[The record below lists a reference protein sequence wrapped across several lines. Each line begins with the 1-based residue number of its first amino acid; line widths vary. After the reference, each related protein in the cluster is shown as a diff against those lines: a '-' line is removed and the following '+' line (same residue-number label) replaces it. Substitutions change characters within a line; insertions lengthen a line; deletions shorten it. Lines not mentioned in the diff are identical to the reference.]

1 MLNNKTQAEYKTRHQ
16 KNIEITMGDGT
27 ILRHNMTRPDIDGKF
42 PVLLERTPYN
52 KEGGSENGVGSPEFF
67 AARGYVVII
76 QDVRG
81 RFASDGDFY
90 PFKDDG
96 NGSNKDGYDTVEWL
110 ANQDWSTGKIGTIGG
125 SYSGATQ
132 YRNAISNPPNVKAMF
147 VRESSADYSEEWVY
161 RGGAFE
167 LGFNLGWAH
176 RVTLSN
182 LNHLVTDEK
191 HEETEKML
199 IDIENNLDDWHNKT
213 PLFPTQYFN
222 GLSDWYNDWLEN
234 PPPSDYWKEF
244 DMSDHFGNID
254 IPIYH
259 LGGWF
264 DVFLNGTLKFYQGVS
279 KNGKSDKTK
288 QNQRLIVGP
297 WVHGPTNIN
306 NRFAGEFDFGPD
318 AALDFNELRLPW
330 FDFWLKGKNNGI
342 DETKKINF
350 FVMGKNEWKQADE
363 WPLKNTTYTKYYFNK
378 KLNGEIKSLYSG
390 TLSDKKEIENSQ
402 LSFTN
407 NLNNPVPSLGG
418 NTLSIPNGVFE
429 HSSVDKQC
437 ITFSTNPLENEL
449 EVTGPVSAEIYV
461 NSDQENSDWVVRL
474 CDVDQSG
481 YSRLVC
487 DGIFRSHATSGEI
500 QKIKIDM
507 WATSNMFL
515 KGHRLRISVTSSCF
529 PRFDRALNN
538 GSEESKNNILCGG
551 SNASYITLPIIN
563 S

>member
-437 ITFSTNPLENEL
+437 ITFSTDPLENEL

-515 KGHRLRISVTSSCF
+515 KGHSLRISVTSSCF

>member
-1 MLNNKTQAEYKTRHQ
+1 MLNNKTQAENKTRHQ
-16 KNIEITMGDGT
+16 KNIEITMRDGT

-167 LGFNLGWAH
+167 LGFNFGWAH
-176 RVTLSN
+176 GVTLSN

-191 HEETEKML
+191 HEEKEKML
-199 IDIENNLDDWHNKT
+199 TEVSNNIDDWHKKT
-213 PLFPTQYFN
+213 PLFPTQFFD

-234 PPPSDYWKEF
+234 PPPSDYWNEF

-264 DVFLNGTLKFYQGVS
+264 DVFLNGTLQFYQGVS

-297 WVHGPTNIN
+297 WVHGPTNID

>member
-16 KNIEITMGDGT
+16 KNIQITMRDGT

-110 ANQDWSTGKIGTIGG
+110 ANQDWSTGKLCTIGG

-132 YRNAISNPPNVKAMF
+132 YRNAISNPPDVKAMF

-167 LGFNLGWAH
+167 LGFNFGWAH
-176 RVTLSN
+176 GVTLSN

-191 HEETEKML
+191 HEEKEKML
-199 IDIENNLDDWHNKT
+199 TEVSNNIDDWHKKT
-213 PLFPTQYFN
+213 PLFPTQFFD

-234 PPPSDYWKEF
+234 PPPSDYWNEF
-244 DMSDHFGNID
+244 DMSNHFGNID

-297 WVHGPTNIN
+297 WVHGPTNID

-407 NLNNPVPSLGG
+407 NLNNPVQSLGG

-437 ITFSTNPLENEL
+437 ITFSTDPLENEL

-538 GSEESKNNILCGG
+538 GSEKSENNILCGG

>member
-1 MLNNKTQAEYKTRHQ
+1 
-16 KNIEITMGDGT
+16 
-27 ILRHNMTRPDIDGKF
+27 
-42 PVLLERTPYN
+42 
-52 KEGGSENGVGSPEFF
+52 
-67 AARGYVVII
+67 
-76 QDVRG
+76 
-81 RFASDGDFY
+81 
-90 PFKDDG
+90 
-96 NGSNKDGYDTVEWL
+96 
-110 ANQDWSTGKIGTIGG
+110 
-125 SYSGATQ
+125 
-132 YRNAISNPPNVKAMF
+132 MF

-199 IDIENNLDDWHNKT
+199 IDIENNLDDWHKKI
-213 PLFPTQYFN
+213 PLFPTKYFN

-342 DETKKINF
+342 DETKIINQNHF
-350 FVMGKNEWKQADE
+350 DQAVTE
-363 WPLKNTTYTKYYFNK
+363 PGYLLQNIHVEILK
-378 KLNGEIKSLYSG
+378 
-390 TLSDKKEIENSQ
+390 
-402 LSFTN
+402 SF
-407 NLNNPVPSLGG
+407 
-418 NTLSIPNGVFE
+418 
-429 HSSVDKQC
+429 
-437 ITFSTNPLENEL
+437 
-449 EVTGPVSAEIYV
+449 
-461 NSDQENSDWVVRL
+461 DQIN
-474 CDVDQSG
+474 
-481 YSRLVC
+481 RLVFQESA
-487 DGIFRSHATSGEI
+487 DHR
-500 QKIKIDM
+500 IKK
-507 WATSNMFL
+507 TF
-515 KGHRLRISVTSSCF
+515 KGRII
-529 PRFDRALNN
+529 PRADRMM
-538 GSEESKNNILCGG
+538 
-551 SNASYITLPIIN
+551 
-563 S
+563 

>member
-16 KNIEITMGDGT
+16 KNIEIIMGDGT

-199 IDIENNLDDWHNKT
+199 IDIENNLDDWHKKI
-213 PLFPTQYFN
+213 PLFPTKYFN

-437 ITFSTNPLENEL
+437 ITFSTDPLENEL

-515 KGHRLRISVTSSCF
+515 KGHSLRISVTSSCF

>member
-1 MLNNKTQAEYKTRHQ
+1 MLNNKTQAKYKTRHQ
-16 KNIEITMGDGT
+16 KNIEITMRDGT

-42 PVLLERTPYN
+42 PVLLERSPYN
-52 KEGGSENGVGSPEFF
+52 KEGGSENSVGSPEFF

-81 RFASDGDFY
+81 RFASDGAFY

-96 NGSNKDGYDTVEWL
+96 NGPNKDGYDTVEWL
-110 ANQDWSTGKIGTIGG
+110 AKQDWSTGKIGTIGG

-132 YRNAISNPPNVKAMF
+132 YRNAISNPPNLKAMF
-147 VRESSADYSEEWVY
+147 VRESSADYSHEWVY

-167 LGFNLGWAH
+167 LGFNFGWDH

-182 LNHLVTDEK
+182 LKHLVTQDK
-191 HEETEKML
+191 YKETEKML
-199 IDIENNLDDWHNKT
+199 IDVENNLDDWHNKT
-213 PLFPTQYFN
+213 PLYPTEFFN
-222 GLSDWYNDWLEN
+222 GLSDWYNDWLKN
-234 PPPSDYWKEF
+234 PPSSDYWKEF
-244 DMSDHFGNID
+244 DMSDHFNNVD

-264 DVFLNGTLKFYQGVS
+264 DVFLNGTLKYYKGVT
-279 KNGKSDKTK
+279 KNGKSNKSK
-288 QNQRLIVGP
+288 ENQRLIIGP
-297 WVHGPTNIN
+297 WVHGPTNIDN
-306 NRFAGEFDFGPD
+306 NFAGEFDFGPD
-318 AALDFNELRLPW
+318 AAINFNELRLPW

-342 DETKKINF
+342 DKTKKINF

-437 ITFSTNPLENEL
+437 ITFSTDPLENEL

-487 DGIFRSHATSGEI
+487 DGIYRSHATSGEI

-515 KGHRLRISVTSSCF
+515 KGHRLRISVTGSCF

-538 GSEESKNNILCGG
+538 SSKSSENNILCGG

-563 S
+563 N

>member
-1 MLNNKTQAEYKTRHQ
+1 MLNNKTQAENKTRHQ
-16 KNIEITMGDGT
+16 KNIEITMRDGT

-167 LGFNLGWAH
+167 LGFNFGWAH
-176 RVTLSN
+176 GVTLSN

-191 HEETEKML
+191 HEEAEKML
-199 IDIENNLDDWHNKT
+199 TEVKNNIDDWHKKT
-213 PLFPTQYFN
+213 PLFPTQFFD

-234 PPPSDYWKEF
+234 PPPSDYWNEF

-279 KNGKSDKTK
+279 KNGKSDKAK

-297 WVHGPTNIN
+297 WVHGPTNID

-538 GSEESKNNILCGG
+538 GSEESENNILCGG

-563 S
+563 N

>member
-1 MLNNKTQAEYKTRHQ
+1 MLNNKTQAENKTRHQ
-16 KNIEITMGDGT
+16 KNIEITMRDGT

-96 NGSNKDGYDTVEWL
+96 NGPNKDGYDTVEWL
-110 ANQDWSTGKIGTIGG
+110 AKQDWSTGKIGTIGG

-167 LGFNLGWAH
+167 LGFNFGWAH
-176 RVTLSN
+176 GVTLSN

-191 HEETEKML
+191 HEEKEKML
-199 IDIENNLDDWHNKT
+199 TEVSNNIDDWHKKT
-213 PLFPTQYFN
+213 PLFPTQFFD

-234 PPPSDYWKEF
+234 PPPSDYWNEF
-244 DMSDHFGNID
+244 DMSNHFGNID

-297 WVHGPTNIN
+297 WVHGPTNID

>member
-1 MLNNKTQAEYKTRHQ
+1 MLNNKTQAENKTRHQ
-16 KNIEITMGDGT
+16 KNIEITMRDGT

-167 LGFNLGWAH
+167 LGFNFGWAH
-176 RVTLSN
+176 GVTLSN

-191 HEETEKML
+191 HEEAEKML
-199 IDIENNLDDWHNKT
+199 TEVKNNIDDWHKKT
-213 PLFPTQYFN
+213 PLFPTQFFD

-234 PPPSDYWKEF
+234 PPPSDYWNEF

-279 KNGKSDKTK
+279 KNGKSDKAK

-297 WVHGPTNIN
+297 WVHGPTNID

>member
-437 ITFSTNPLENEL
+437 ITFSTDPLENEL

-461 NSDQENSDWVVRL
+461 NSDQKNSDWVVRL

-515 KGHRLRISVTSSCF
+515 KGHSLRISVTSSCF

>member
-1 MLNNKTQAEYKTRHQ
+1 MLNNKTQAKYKTRHQ
-16 KNIEITMGDGT
+16 KNIEITMRDGT

-42 PVLLERTPYN
+42 PVLLERSPYN

-67 AARGYVVII
+67 ASRGYVVII

-96 NGSNKDGYDTVEWL
+96 NGPNKDGYDTVEWL
-110 ANQDWSTGKIGTIGG
+110 AKQDWSTGKIGTIGG

-437 ITFSTNPLENEL
+437 ITFSTDPLENEL

-515 KGHRLRISVTSSCF
+515 KGHSLRISVTSSCF

>member
-1 MLNNKTQAEYKTRHQ
+1 MLNNKTQAENKTRHQ
-16 KNIEITMGDGT
+16 KNIEITMRDGT

-167 LGFNLGWAH
+167 LGFNFGWAH
-176 RVTLSN
+176 GVTLSN

-191 HEETEKML
+191 HEKTEKML
-199 IDIENNLDDWHNKT
+199 IDIENNLDDWHKKT
-213 PLFPTQYFN
+213 PLFPTQFFD

-234 PPPSDYWKEF
+234 PPPSDYWNEF
-244 DMSDHFGNID
+244 DMSNHFGNID

-378 KLNGEIKSLYSG
+378 KLNSEIKSLYSG

>member
-342 DETKKINF
+342 DKTKKINF
-350 FVMGKNEWKQADE
+350 FVMGKNKWKQADE

-437 ITFSTNPLENEL
+437 ITFSTDPLENEL

-515 KGHRLRISVTSSCF
+515 KGHSLRISVTSSCF

>member
-1 MLNNKTQAEYKTRHQ
+1 MLNNKTQAENKTRHQ
-16 KNIEITMGDGT
+16 KNIEITMRDGT

-167 LGFNLGWAH
+167 LGFNFGWAH
-176 RVTLSN
+176 GVTLSN

-191 HEETEKML
+191 HEEKEKML
-199 IDIENNLDDWHNKT
+199 TEVSNNIDDWHKKT
-213 PLFPTQYFN
+213 PLFPTQFFD

-234 PPPSDYWKEF
+234 PPPSDYWNEF
-244 DMSDHFGNID
+244 DMSNHFGNID

-297 WVHGPTNIN
+297 WVHGPTNID

-363 WPLKNTTYTKYYFNK
+363 WPLNNTTYTKYYFNK

>member
-1 MLNNKTQAEYKTRHQ
+1 MLNNKTQAENKTRHQ
-16 KNIEITMGDGT
+16 KNIEITMRDGT

-167 LGFNLGWAH
+167 LGFNFGWAH
-176 RVTLSN
+176 GVTLSN

-191 HEETEKML
+191 HEEAEKML
-199 IDIENNLDDWHNKT
+199 TEVKNNIDDWHKKT
-213 PLFPTQYFN
+213 PLFPTQFFD

-234 PPPSDYWKEF
+234 PPPSDYWNEF

-279 KNGKSDKTK
+279 KNGKSDKAK

-297 WVHGPTNIN
+297 WVHGPTNID

-538 GSEESKNNILCGG
+538 GSEKSENNILCGG

-563 S
+563 N

>member
-1 MLNNKTQAEYKTRHQ
+1 MLNNKTQAENKTRHQ
-16 KNIEITMGDGT
+16 KNIEITMRDGT

-96 NGSNKDGYDTVEWL
+96 NGPNKDGYDTTEWL
-110 ANQDWSTGKIGTIGG
+110 AKQDWSTGKIGTIGG

-167 LGFNLGWAH
+167 LGFNFGWAH
-176 RVTLSN
+176 GVTLSN

-191 HEETEKML
+191 HEEKEKML
-199 IDIENNLDDWHNKT
+199 TEVSNNIDDWHKKT
-213 PLFPTQYFN
+213 PLFPTQFFD

-234 PPPSDYWKEF
+234 PPPSDYWNEF
-244 DMSDHFGNID
+244 DMSNHFGNID

-297 WVHGPTNIN
+297 WVHGPTNID

>member
-1 MLNNKTQAEYKTRHQ
+1 MLNNKTQAENKTRHQ
-16 KNIEITMGDGT
+16 KNIEITMRDGT

-363 WPLKNTTYTKYYFNK
+363 WPLKNSTYTKYYFNK

-437 ITFSTNPLENEL
+437 ITFSTDPLENEL

-515 KGHRLRISVTSSCF
+515 KGHSLRISVTSSCF

>member
-16 KNIEITMGDGT
+16 KNIEITMRDGT

-42 PVLLERTPYN
+42 PVLLERSPYN

-96 NGSNKDGYDTVEWL
+96 NGPNKDGYDTVEWL
-110 ANQDWSTGKIGTIGG
+110 AKQDWSTGKIGTIGG

-437 ITFSTNPLENEL
+437 ITFSTDPLENEL

-515 KGHRLRISVTSSCF
+515 KGHSLRISVTSSCF

>member
-1 MLNNKTQAEYKTRHQ
+1 MLNNKTQAENKTRHQ
-16 KNIEITMGDGT
+16 KNIEITMRDGT

-167 LGFNLGWAH
+167 LGFNFGWAH
-176 RVTLSN
+176 GVTLSN

-191 HEETEKML
+191 HEEKEKML
-199 IDIENNLDDWHNKT
+199 TEVSNNIDDWHKKT
-213 PLFPTQYFN
+213 PLFPTQFFD

-234 PPPSDYWKEF
+234 PPPSDYWNEF
-244 DMSDHFGNID
+244 DMSNHFGNID

-279 KNGKSDKTK
+279 KNGKSDKAK

-297 WVHGPTNIN
+297 WVHGPTNID

-538 GSEESKNNILCGG
+538 GSEKSENNILCGG

>member
-1 MLNNKTQAEYKTRHQ
+1 N
-16 KNIEITMGDGT
+16 
-27 ILRHNMTRPDIDGKF
+27 
-42 PVLLERTPYN
+42 
-52 KEGGSENGVGSPEFF
+52 
-67 AARGYVVII
+67 
-76 QDVRG
+76 
-81 RFASDGDFY
+81 
-90 PFKDDG
+90 
-96 NGSNKDGYDTVEWL
+96 
-110 ANQDWSTGKIGTIGG
+110 
-125 SYSGATQ
+125 
-132 YRNAISNPPNVKAMF
+132 
-147 VRESSADYSEEWVY
+147 
-161 RGGAFE
+161 
-167 LGFNLGWAH
+167 
-176 RVTLSN
+176 
-182 LNHLVTDEK
+182 
-191 HEETEKML
+191 
-199 IDIENNLDDWHNKT
+199 
-213 PLFPTQYFN
+213 
-222 GLSDWYNDWLEN
+222 
-234 PPPSDYWKEF
+234 EF
-244 DMSDHFGNID
+244 DMSNHFGNID

-297 WVHGPTNIN
+297 WVHGPTNID

-363 WPLKNTTYTKYYFNK
+363 WPLNNTTYTKYYFNK

>member
-1 MLNNKTQAEYKTRHQ
+1 MLNNKTQAENKTRHQ
-16 KNIEITMGDGT
+16 KNIEITMRDGT

-167 LGFNLGWAH
+167 LGFNFGWAH
-176 RVTLSN
+176 GVTLSN

-191 HEETEKML
+191 HEEAEKML
-199 IDIENNLDDWHNKT
+199 TEVKNNIDDWHKKT
-213 PLFPTQYFN
+213 PLFPTQFFD

-234 PPPSDYWKEF
+234 PPPSDYWNEF

-279 KNGKSDKTK
+279 KNGKSDKAK

-297 WVHGPTNIN
+297 WVHGPTNID

-538 GSEESKNNILCGG
+538 GSEKSENNILCGG

>member
-1 MLNNKTQAEYKTRHQ
+1 MLNNKTQAKYKTRHQ
-16 KNIEITMGDGT
+16 KNIEITMRDGT

-42 PVLLERTPYN
+42 PVLLERSPYN
-52 KEGGSENGVGSPEFF
+52 KEGGSENSVGSPEFF

-81 RFASDGDFY
+81 RFASDGAFY

-96 NGSNKDGYDTVEWL
+96 NGPNKDGYDTVEWL
-110 ANQDWSTGKIGTIGG
+110 AKQDWSTGKIGTIGG

-132 YRNAISNPPNVKAMF
+132 YRNAISNPPNLKAMF
-147 VRESSADYSEEWVY
+147 VRESSADYSHEWVY

-167 LGFNLGWAH
+167 LGFNFGWAH

-182 LNHLVTDEK
+182 LKHLVTQDK
-191 HEETEKML
+191 YKETEKML
-199 IDIENNLDDWHNKT
+199 IDVENNLDDWHNKT
-213 PLFPTQYFN
+213 PLYPTEFFN
-222 GLSDWYNDWLEN
+222 GLSDWYNDWLKN
-234 PPPSDYWKEF
+234 PPSSDYWKEF
-244 DMSDHFGNID
+244 DMSDHFNNVD

-264 DVFLNGTLKFYQGVS
+264 DVFLNGTLKYYKGVT
-279 KNGKSDKTK
+279 KNGKSNKSK
-288 QNQRLIVGP
+288 ENQRLIIGP
-297 WVHGPTNIN
+297 WVHGPTNIDN
-306 NRFAGEFDFGPD
+306 NFAGEFDFGPD
-318 AALDFNELRLPW
+318 AAINFNELRLPW

-342 DETKKINF
+342 DKTKKINF
-350 FVMGKNEWKQADE
+350 FVMGKNEWKQEDE

-437 ITFSTNPLENEL
+437 ITFSTDPLENEL

-487 DGIFRSHATSGEI
+487 DGIYRSHATSGEI

-515 KGHRLRISVTSSCF
+515 KGHRLRISVTGSCF

-538 GSEESKNNILCGG
+538 SSKSSENNILCGG
-551 SNASYITLPIIN
+551 SNASYITLPISN
-563 S
+563 N

>member
-1 MLNNKTQAEYKTRHQ
+1 MLNNKTQAQYKTRHQ
-16 KNIEITMGDGT
+16 KNIEITMRDGT

-42 PVLLERTPYN
+42 PVLLERSPYN

-96 NGSNKDGYDTVEWL
+96 NGPNKDGYDTVEWL
-110 ANQDWSTGKIGTIGG
+110 AKQDWSTGKIGTIGG

-342 DETKKINF
+342 DKTKKINF

-437 ITFSTNPLENEL
+437 ITFSTDPLENEL

-461 NSDQENSDWVVRL
+461 NSDQENADWVVRL

-538 GSEESKNNILCGG
+538 GSEKSENNILCGG

-563 S
+563 D

>member
-16 KNIEITMGDGT
+16 KNIEITMRDGT

-42 PVLLERTPYN
+42 PVLLERSPYN

-96 NGSNKDGYDTVEWL
+96 NGPNKDGYDTVEWL
-110 ANQDWSTGKIGTIGG
+110 AKQDWSTGKIGTIGG

-199 IDIENNLDDWHNKT
+199 IDIENNLDDWHKKT

-234 PPPSDYWKEF
+234 PPSSDYWKEF

-363 WPLKNTTYTKYYFNK
+363 WPLKNTTYTKYYFNT

-461 NSDQENSDWVVRL
+461 NSDQENADWIVRL
-474 CDVDQSG
+474 CDIDQSG

-515 KGHRLRISVTSSCF
+515 KGHRLRISVSSSCF

-538 GSEESKNNILCGG
+538 GSEKSENNILCGG

-563 S
+563 N

>member
-16 KNIEITMGDGT
+16 KNIEITMRDGT

-42 PVLLERTPYN
+42 PVLLERSPYN

-96 NGSNKDGYDTVEWL
+96 NGPNKDGYDTVEWL
-110 ANQDWSTGKIGTIGG
+110 AKQDWSTGKIGTIGG

-199 IDIENNLDDWHNKT
+199 IDIENNLDDWHKKT

-234 PPPSDYWKEF
+234 PPSSDYWKEF

-363 WPLKNTTYTKYYFNK
+363 WPLKNTTYTKYYFNT

-461 NSDQENSDWVVRL
+461 NSDQENADWIVRL
-474 CDVDQSG
+474 CDVDQSE

-529 PRFDRALNN
+529 PRFDRALNI
-538 GSEESKNNILCGG
+538 GSEKSENNILCGG

-563 S
+563 R

>member
-1 MLNNKTQAEYKTRHQ
+1 MLNNKTQAENKTRHQ
-16 KNIEITMGDGT
+16 KNIEITMRDGT

-167 LGFNLGWAH
+167 LGFNFGWAH
-176 RVTLSN
+176 GVTLSN

-191 HEETEKML
+191 HEEKEKML
-199 IDIENNLDDWHNKT
+199 TEVSNNIDDWHKKT
-213 PLFPTQYFN
+213 PLFPTQFFD

-234 PPPSDYWKEF
+234 PPPSDYWNEF
-244 DMSDHFGNID
+244 DMSNHFGNID

-297 WVHGPTNIN
+297 WVHGPTNID

-363 WPLKNTTYTKYYFNK
+363 WPLKNTAYTKYYFNK

>member
-16 KNIEITMGDGT
+16 KNIEITMRDGT

-42 PVLLERTPYN
+42 PVLLERSPYN

-67 AARGYVVII
+67 ASRGYVVII

-96 NGSNKDGYDTVEWL
+96 NGPNKDGYDTVEWL
-110 ANQDWSTGKIGTIGG
+110 AKQDWSTGKIGTIGG

-199 IDIENNLDDWHNKT
+199 IDIENNLDDWHKKI

-342 DETKKINF
+342 DKTKKINF
-350 FVMGKNEWKQADE
+350 FLMGKNEWKQADE

-437 ITFSTNPLENEL
+437 ITFSTDPLENEL
-449 EVTGPVSAEIYV
+449 EVTGSVSAEIYV

-487 DGIFRSHATSGEI
+487 DGIYRSHATSGEI

-515 KGHRLRISVTSSCF
+515 KGHRLRISVTGSCF

-538 GSEESKNNILCGG
+538 SSKSSENNILCGG

-563 S
+563 N

>member
-16 KNIEITMGDGT
+16 KNIEITMRDGT

-42 PVLLERTPYN
+42 PVLLERSPYN

-96 NGSNKDGYDTVEWL
+96 NGPNKDGYDTVEWL
-110 ANQDWSTGKIGTIGG
+110 AKQDWSTGKIGTIGG

-199 IDIENNLDDWHNKT
+199 IDIENNLDDWHKKT

-234 PPPSDYWKEF
+234 PPSSDYWKEF

-363 WPLKNTTYTKYYFNK
+363 WPLKNTTYTKYYFNT

-461 NSDQENSDWVVRL
+461 NSDQENADWIVRL
-474 CDVDQSG
+474 CDIDQSG

-515 KGHRLRISVTSSCF
+515 KGHRLRISVSSSCF
-529 PRFDRALNN
+529 PRFDRALNI
-538 GSEESKNNILCGG
+538 GSEKSENNILCGG

-563 S
+563 R

>member
-1 MLNNKTQAEYKTRHQ
+1 
-16 KNIEITMGDGT
+16 
-27 ILRHNMTRPDIDGKF
+27 MTSPDIDGKF

-437 ITFSTNPLENEL
+437 ITFSTDPLENEL

-507 WATSNMFL
+507 WATSNIFL

>member
-16 KNIEITMGDGT
+16 KNIEITMRDGT

-42 PVLLERTPYN
+42 PVLLERSPYN

-96 NGSNKDGYDTVEWL
+96 NGPNKDGYDTVEWL
-110 ANQDWSTGKIGTIGG
+110 AKQDWSTGKIGTIGG

-199 IDIENNLDDWHNKT
+199 IDIENNLDDWHKKT

-234 PPPSDYWKEF
+234 PPSSDYWKEF

-279 KNGKSDKTK
+279 KNGKSDKSK

-461 NSDQENSDWVVRL
+461 NSDQENADWIVRL
-474 CDVDQSG
+474 CDIDQSG

-538 GSEESKNNILCGG
+538 GSEKSENNILCGG

-563 S
+563 R

>member
-16 KNIEITMGDGT
+16 KNIEITMRDGT

-42 PVLLERTPYN
+42 PVLLERSPYN

-96 NGSNKDGYDTVEWL
+96 NGPNKDGYDTVEWL
-110 ANQDWSTGKIGTIGG
+110 AKQDWSTGKIGTIGG

-199 IDIENNLDDWHNKT
+199 IDIENNLDDWHKKT

-234 PPPSDYWKEF
+234 PPSSDYWKEF

-363 WPLKNTTYTKYYFNK
+363 WPLKNTTYTKYYFNT

-461 NSDQENSDWVVRL
+461 NSDQENADWIVRL
-474 CDVDQSG
+474 CDIDQSG

-538 GSEESKNNILCGG
+538 GSEKSENNILCGG

-563 S
+563 N

>member
-1 MLNNKTQAEYKTRHQ
+1 MLNNKTQAENKTRHQ
-16 KNIEITMGDGT
+16 KNIEITMRDGT

-167 LGFNLGWAH
+167 LGFNFGWAH
-176 RVTLSN
+176 GVTLSN

-191 HEETEKML
+191 HEEKEKML
-199 IDIENNLDDWHNKT
+199 TEVSNNIDDWHKKT
-213 PLFPTQYFN
+213 PLFPTQFFD

-234 PPPSDYWKEF
+234 PPPSDYWNEF
-244 DMSDHFGNID
+244 DMSNHFGNID

-297 WVHGPTNIN
+297 WVHGPTNID

>member
-1 MLNNKTQAEYKTRHQ
+1 MLNNKTQAENKTRHQ
-16 KNIEITMGDGT
+16 KNIEITMRDGT

-191 HEETEKML
+191 HEEKEKML
-199 IDIENNLDDWHNKT
+199 TEVSNNIDDWHKKT
-213 PLFPTQYFN
+213 PLFPTQFFD

-234 PPPSDYWKEF
+234 PPPSDYWNEF
-244 DMSDHFGNID
+244 DMSNHFGNID

-297 WVHGPTNIN
+297 WVHGPTNID

>member
-1 MLNNKTQAEYKTRHQ
+1 MLNNKTQAENKTRHQ
-16 KNIEITMGDGT
+16 KNIEITMRDGT
-27 ILRHNMTRPDIDGKF
+27 ILRHNMTRPDIAGKF
-42 PVLLERTPYN
+42 PVLLERSPYN

-167 LGFNLGWAH
+167 LGFNFGWAH
-176 RVTLSN
+176 GVTLSN

-191 HEETEKML
+191 HEEKEKML
-199 IDIENNLDDWHNKT
+199 TEVSNNIDDWHKKT
-213 PLFPTQYFN
+213 PLFPTQFFD

-234 PPPSDYWKEF
+234 PPPSDYWNEF
-244 DMSDHFGNID
+244 DMSNHFGNID

-297 WVHGPTNIN
+297 WVHGPTNID

-342 DETKKINF
+342 DETKKIHF